1 MEEITEQLK
10 EEIREAYDYF
20 KGPEHFDEVF
30 DQAGWNEDNM
40 RILDCGYV
48 KGLQYAISKIQE
60 KYKKD
65 EQKEKIK

>member
-1 MEEITEQLK
+1 MKEIIEQLK
-10 EEIREAYDYF
+10 EDIKEAYEYF
-20 KGPEHFDEVF
+20 DNEQHFQDVVGE
-30 DQAGWNEDNM
+30 AGWNEDNM